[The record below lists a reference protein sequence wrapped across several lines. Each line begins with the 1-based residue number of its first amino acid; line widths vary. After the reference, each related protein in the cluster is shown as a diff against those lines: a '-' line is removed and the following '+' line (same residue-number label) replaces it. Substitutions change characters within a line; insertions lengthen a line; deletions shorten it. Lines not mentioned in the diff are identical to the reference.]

1 MFVFLLPQETNLLN
15 QNFLKNIAMTHVSEL
30 QTKLADEKKKTLE
43 IQSELDQN
51 LIYKRKQQQAIQK
64 LTNLTSVYKAK
75 YEEGK
80 KYYFLFIF

>member
-75 YEEGK
+75 YEEVK